1 MGIWSRKSVDVMR
14 QQASASEAHL
24 HRNLGVVSLTAFGVG
39 STIGAGIFVL
49 TGTEAAHHA
58 GPAITYAF
66 VLASLACFFAGLC
79 YAEFAAMVPIAG
91 SA

>member
-39 STIGAGIFVL
+39 STIGAGI
-49 TGTEAAHHA
+49 
-58 GPAITYAF
+58 
-66 VLASLACFFAGLC
+66 
-79 YAEFAAMVPIAG
+79 
-91 SA
+91 